1 MRSETQTTSLSDRE
15 VKLLQILAQSVGESV
30 DYREILSA
38 FNLSDGSRT
47 ALTDWVRRLRK
58 KIEPDP
64 KNPTVLL
71 RHYGG
76 RFELHTSTSEP
87 AEPAPQT
94 LVKRLGGTGSVYRT
108 HLWAANPGASVI
120 KFGRPCRRRK
130 NPCRAAVAT
139 QAIASG
145 RFIDGVIFCE
155 LAACTNVSDALYA
168 LASPGGFFDDQH
180 TVKDAV
186 QSRGRRSRVG
196 VERCVWWIMLSTWPI
211 HCASLSALY
220 RGCRYS
226 GY

>member
-1 MRSETQTTSLSDRE
+1 HATLDLVAGEVRSETQTTSLSDRE

-76 RFELHTSTSEP
+76 RFELHTATSEP

-94 LVKRLGGTGSVYRT
+94 LVEAPLVG
-108 HLWAANPGASVI
+108 
-120 KFGRPCRRRK
+120 
-130 NPCRAAVAT
+130 RAACIERIHGLLTQGHRLLNLVGPAGVGKTRVAQRIAT
-139 QAIASG
+139 QATASG
-145 RFIDGVIFCE
+145 RFIDGVVFCE

-168 LASPGGFFDDQH
+168 LAKSLGVSLSGQH
-180 TVKDAV
+180 TVVDAV
-186 QSRGRRSRVG
+186 QTLGEAVSRR
-196 VERCVWWIMLSTWPI
+196 
-211 HCASLSALY
+211 
-220 RGCRYS
+220 
-226 GY
+226 